1 LRRFVLFAFLA
12 VTLAVLTLTA
22 VRVGGQ
28 GGSCPP
34 GSLVVNASGTY
45 ICALQVSDYTPV
57 FTSLTLNQFGNVLNG
72 SVTCLTAGG
81 CSLNLTAYDYSGGSL
96 TKIGSLVT
104 NLTGGSTQSFSYE
117 CSGVGVVSLEVND
130 VFVGWFTPA
139 VVNVPTAVGT
149 TLKELA
155 SRDPMVMVVAGLL
168 VVSVPLGW
176 SLSREQG
183 LSGLALA
190 GASLIIYSF
199 VLLLTTDVVVATLI
213 SVVSAFVGIVYVVM
227 QGGQP

>member
-1 LRRFVLFAFLA
+1 MRRFVLFALLA
-12 VTLAVLTLTA
+12 VTLAVLALTA
-22 VRVGGQ
+22 VRVEGQ

-34 GSLVVNASGTY
+34 GSLVVNASGTF

-57 FTSLTLNQFGNVLNG
+57 FTSLTLNQFGNSLNG

-81 CSLNLTAYDYSGGSL
+81 CSLNLTVYDYSGGSL
-96 TKIGSLVT
+96 TKIGSLVA
-104 NLTGGSTQSFSYE
+104 NLTGGSTQTFSYE
-117 CSGVGVVSLEVND
+117 CSGVGIVSLEVND

-155 SRDPMVMVVAGLL
+155 SRDPIVMVVAGLL

-199 VLLLTTDVVVATLI
+199 VLLLTADVVVATLI